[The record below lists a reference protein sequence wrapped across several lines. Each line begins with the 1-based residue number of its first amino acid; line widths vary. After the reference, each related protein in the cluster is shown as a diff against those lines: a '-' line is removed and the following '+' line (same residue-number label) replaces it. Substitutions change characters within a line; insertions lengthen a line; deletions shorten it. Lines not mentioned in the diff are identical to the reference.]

1 MEPMVIVN
9 MGTLLVLIE
18 YTMYMLMEEQ
28 EEEEH
33 HILEEIQDKVLEAD
47 LIKIM

>member
-1 MEPMVIVN
+1 MEHMAIVKV
-9 MGTLLVLIE
+9 GKVSIE

-28 EEEEH
+28 EEEEY
-33 HILEEIQDKVLEAD
+33 HILEEIQDKVLEVD